1 MPVSRCPIP
10 LGVQTPHIFRQEI
23 SIHSKIDLYVEGSC
37 AYRFVLFVNFYITR
51 YKDIALQSRNIF
63 PARFAPFY
71 GQRQHEYSTLPVD
84 NLAYKTLLRDGVAHR
99 SLICCTAYGKLRLST
114 FFDVGTDK
122 AAWRRIT
129 RVETSRLV
137 NLVATVRPVRYSGRG
152 RGRRA
157 WLRALML
164 MTMVIMAISI
174 VMIDD
179 NDVDNKFDDDES
191 KVK

>member
-1 MPVSRCPIP
+1 MQDDCRC
-10 LGVQTPHIFRQEI
+10 LGHF
-23 SIHSKIDLYVEGSC
+23 SICSKIPGSAPDSNWPHQLLTLC
-37 AYRFVLFVNFYITR
+37 A
-51 YKDIALQSRNIF
+51 
-63 PARFAPFY
+63 
-71 GQRQHEYSTLPVD
+71 GPV
-84 NLAYKTLLRDGVAHR
+84 
-99 SLICCTAYGKLRLST
+99 ICCTAYGKLRLST

-152 RGRRA
+152 RRRRA

-164 MTMVIMAISI
+164 MTMVIMAISM

-179 NDVDNKFDDDES
+179 NDVDNKFDDGES